1 MDFLSFSR
9 FVQFL
14 SVLAIEEIS
23 SPVGEVLVVFLG
35 VAIRANG
42 IYNESKEWNAR
53 SQWPNG
59 GGSVTTKDRSRR
71 RRGKEKRSER
81 NRNCSK
87 LKKKKGKKR
96 NGQEGPELVSW
107 YSPIPGRT
115 THRCDRS
122 GRTVISMGKS
132 GIIRGMHRYPRSFS
146 NSPLLCFCCRNG
158 KISSISSMT

>member
-42 IYNESKEWNAR
+42 IYNESTEWNAR

-87 LKKKKGKKR
+87 LKKKKRTKAKR
-96 NGQEGPELVSW
+96 PRRARVGILVFSYTW
-107 YSPIPGRT
+107 ADDVPV
-115 THRCDRS
+115 RS
-122 GRTVISMGKS
+122 
-132 GIIRGMHRYPRSFS
+132 
-146 NSPLLCFCCRNG
+146 
-158 KISSISSMT
+158 